1 MSMEEKREKKQ
12 TRLASLINRSSIR
25 YTVYVAFTAIALFA
39 VAFTGIILYLRFSTQ
54 LDSTILNESQMLVE
68 QVNQSL
74 SAHLRNTI
82 RLSNSLTYNV
92 VKNQDITQRDIASQM
107 QLLYNTHSDYAE
119 SLVLFTDEGE
129 ILATAPAATLKE
141 GVEVVDTA
149 WFRRALEE
157 AENLHFSTPHVQNL
171 FVDSENKYTWIV
183 SLSSAAEI
191 TREKSTQQGVLLVDI
206 KYSSIAELFDNIAL
220 PNDGYVY
227 LIDAEGNI
235 IYHPQHQLIASGL
248 IEENN
253 LAAARLRD
261 GSHAMSFQNTTQS
274 VIIRSVGYTGWRII
288 GVVPQRGLTLDSQQ
302 NVLFLIMI
310 FCLFFELVI
319 LINGYLSSK
328 LTDPIKKLEMSVQK
342 VEKGLGADVYVGGSY
357 EIEHLGRSISR
368 MVRQLRKLTDD
379 IVEEHEEKQKS
390 ERNALQAQ
398 INPHF
403 LYNTLDIII
412 WMIEKKQPEEAVR
425 IVSALAKFFR
435 LSLSGSKNIITVRDE
450 LEQVRNYLLIQEM
463 RYKNKFAYHIEAEP
477 ETLQLSVIKLVLQ
490 PIVENCIYHG
500 MEFMD
505 GDGEISINAKLKEG
519 DLYLTVR
526 DNGLGMSPDMVNE
539 LLVQPAQVHV
549 NTRGSGIGLWNVNER
564 IKLYF
569 GDRYGISIQSEPD
582 EGTQVT
588 LHLPAIPF
596 GEMEDK

>member
-1 MSMEEKREKKQ
+1 MEKKPFPKAN
-12 TRLASLINRSSIR
+12 RLSSLITRSGIR
-25 YTVYVAFTAIALFA
+25 YTVYITFTAIAVFA
-39 VAFTGIILYLRFSTQ
+39 VALTGIILYLRFSTQ
-54 LDSTILNESQMLVE
+54 LDSTLLNESQMLVE

-82 RLSNSLTYNV
+82 RLSNSVTYNV
-92 VKNQDITQRDIASQM
+92 VKNQDISQSDIASQL

-119 SLVLFTDEGE
+119 SIVLFSDAGE
-129 ILATAPAATLKE
+129 LLSTAPPATRKKDVDVTAA
-141 GVEVVDTA
+141 D
-149 WFRRALEE
+149 WFRRALGE

-171 FVDSENKYTWIV
+171 FVDSQNKYTWIV
-183 SLSSAAEI
+183 SLSCAAEI
-191 TREKSTQQGVLLVDI
+191 TRDKSTQQGVLLVDI
-206 KYSSIAELFDNIAL
+206 KYSSIAELFDNITL
-220 PNDGYVY
+220 PNEGYVY

-235 IYHPQHQLIASGL
+235 IYHPQHQLIASGIL
-248 IEENN
+248 QENN
-253 LAAARLRD
+253 ATAAHLRD
-261 GSHAMSFQNTTQS
+261 GSHTTAFNGATQS
-274 VIIRSVGYTGWRII
+274 VIVRSVGYTGWRII

-302 NVLFLIMI
+302 NVLFVIMI

-319 LINGYLSSK
+319 IINGYLSSK
-328 LTDPIKKLEMSVQK
+328 LTDPIKKLELSVQE
-342 VEKGLGADVYVGGSY
+342 VEQGTSSDVYVGGSY

-368 MVRQLRKLTDD
+368 MVRQLRRLTDD
-379 IVEEHEEKQKS
+379 IVEEHEQKQKS

-435 LSLSGSKNIITVRDE
+435 LSLSGSKNIITVQDE

-463 RYKNKFAYHIEAEP
+463 RYKNKFTYRIDAAP

-490 PIVENCIYHG
+490 PIVENSIYHG

-505 GDGEISINAKLKEG
+505 GEGEIHITARLENG
-519 DLYLTVR
+519 DLYLVVR
-526 DNGLGMSPDMVNE
+526 DNGLGMPPKTVE
-539 LLVQPAQVHV
+539 ALLVQPAKAHV
-549 NTRGSGIGLWNVNER
+549 NTKGSGIGLWNVNER
-564 IKLYF
+564 VKLYF
-569 GDRYGISIQSEPD
+569 GGAYGLSIQSEPD
-582 EGTQVT
+582 EGTAVT

>member
-1 MSMEEKREKKQ
+1 MEKKPFEKA
-12 TRLASLINRSSIR
+12 TRLSSLITRSGIR
-25 YTVYVAFTAIALFA
+25 YTVYITFTAIAVFA
-39 VAFTGIILYLRFSTQ
+39 VALTGIILYLRFSTQ
-54 LDSTILNESQMLVE
+54 LDSTLLNESQMLVE

-82 RLSNSLTYNV
+82 RLSNSVTYNV
-92 VKNQDITQRDIASQM
+92 VKNQDISQSDIASQL

-119 SLVLFTDEGE
+119 SIVLFSDEGE
-129 ILATAPAATLKE
+129 MLSTAPPATRKKD
-141 GVEVVDTA
+141 VDVTKA
-149 WFRRALEE
+149 VWFRRALGE
-157 AENLHFSTPHVQNL
+157 AENLHFSTPYVQNL
-171 FVDSENKYTWIV
+171 FVDSQNKYTWIV
-183 SLSSAAEI
+183 SLSCAAEI
-191 TREKSTQQGVLLVDI
+191 TRDKSTQQGVLLVDI
-206 KYSSIAELFDNIAL
+206 KYSSIAELFDNITL
-220 PNDGYVY
+220 PNEGYVY

-235 IYHPQHQLIASGL
+235 IYHPQHQLIASGIL
-248 IEENN
+248 NENN
-253 LAAARLRD
+253 IAAAQLRD
-261 GSHAMSFQNTTQS
+261 GSHTMTFNGASQS
-274 VIIRSVGYTGWRII
+274 VIVRSVGYTGWRII

-302 NVLFLIMI
+302 NVLFVIMI

-319 LINGYLSSK
+319 IINGYLSSK
-328 LTDPIKKLEMSVQK
+328 LTDPIKKLELSVQE
-342 VEKGLGADVYVGGSY
+342 VEQGTSADVYVGGSY

-368 MVRQLRKLTDD
+368 MVRQLRRLTDD
-379 IVEEHEEKQKS
+379 IVEEHEQKQKS

-435 LSLSGSKNIITVRDE
+435 LSLSGSKNIITVQDE

-463 RYKNKFAYHIEAEP
+463 RYKNKFTYHIDAEP

-490 PIVENCIYHG
+490 PIVENSIYHG

-505 GDGEISINAKLKEG
+505 GDGEITITARLENG
-519 DLYLTVR
+519 DLYLVVQV
-526 DNGLGMSPDMVNE
+526 NGLGMPPETVE
-539 LLVQPAQVHV
+539 ALLVQPAKAHV
-549 NTRGSGIGLWNVNER
+549 NTKGSGIGLWNVNER
-564 IKLYF
+564 VKLYF
-569 GDRYGISIQSEPD
+569 GGAYGLRIQSEPD
-582 EGTQVT
+582 EGTAVT